1 MSIFIICEDVT
12 SCENTRNGESAGYT
26 GSSQV
31 KKFDAEPDKATVEDM
46 LEKMA
51 SGRLGNILSSD
62 NIFQFLQGH
71 EPLQG

>member
-12 SCENTRNGESAGYT
+12 SCKTTRSGESAGYT

-31 KKFDAEPDKATVEDM
+31 KKFDAEPDKATVEEM

-51 SGRLGNILSSD
+51 SGGLGDIL
-62 NIFQFLQGH
+62 
-71 EPLQG
+71 